1 MKKYIKPSVE
11 IYDVDMCDILAGSLT
26 NSNNVGDNGD
36 YAKEHNSQSLTPNTF
51 SLWDDDEE

>member
-11 IYDVDMCDILAGSLT
+11 IYDVDMSDILAGSVD
-26 NSNNVGDNGD
+26 NRNVVGDGDD

-51 SLWDDDEE
+51 SLWDEDEE